1 MSAATLIDGA
11 KHAIDLRDRTRERA
25 IAFRSSFGR
34 RPRLDVIIVGDHPA
48 SRSYVASKTRQAIET
63 EIDGRLIELADNV
76 DADGLLG
83 RIRELN
89 DSPEVDGILVQLPL
103 PKDLNASAV
112 LDQIDP
118 AKDVDG
124 FHPLNVGRLFTASV
138 IEPEKMIVPC
148 TPLGSWLMLQETIG
162 QKQLSAKNAVIVG
175 RSNIVGKPM
184 AQLLL
189 ASNCTV
195 TLAHS
200 RTSDLA
206 ALCRTADILVAA
218 IGRPEMIRGS
228 WIKPGAVV
236 IDVGIN
242 RIPTADG
249 KTRIV
254 GDVATQ
260 EAMSIA
266 SFVTPVPGGVGRM
279 TVACLLFNT
288 LVAAE
293 RRAAQEGRRLEGRR
307 S

>member
-1 MSAATLIDGA
+1 MSVATLIDGA
-11 KHAIDLRDRTRERA
+11 KHAMDLRARTRVRA
-25 IAFRSSFGR
+25 QTFRASFGR

-48 SRSYVASKTRQAIET
+48 SRSYVTSKTKQAIET
-63 EIDGRLIELADNV
+63 EIDGRLIELPETVGADE
-76 DADGLLG
+76 LLG
-83 RIRELN
+83 RIRQLN
-89 DSPEVDGILVQLPL
+89 DNSEVDGILIQLPL
-103 PKDLNASAV
+103 PEHLDASAV
-112 LDQIDP
+112 LDEIDP

-124 FHPLNVGRLFTASV
+124 FHPVNVGRLFTASV

-148 TPLGSWLMLQETIG
+148 TPLGSWLMLRETIG
-162 QKQLSAKNAVIVG
+162 QKALSGKSAVVVG

-189 ASNCTV
+189 ASDCTV

-200 RTSDLA
+200 RTGDLA

-218 IGRPEMIRGS
+218 VGRPEMIRGS
-228 WIKPGAVV
+228 WIKPGAIV

-242 RIPTADG
+242 RVPTPGG

-260 EAMSIA
+260 EAMSVA

-288 LVAAE
+288 VVAAE
-293 RRAAQEGRRLEGRR
+293 RRAELGRKKAA
-307 S
+307 